1 MSARRIWWV
10 VATAAVAGAGGA
22 LIVAA
27 ATGATGHELRHLGI
41 LLFTSAGFTS
51 LVVAI
56 AGTRLQR
63 LSIRQRLVM
72 IALLVGGTV
81 FANLVVLAQQM
92 FVSKHDARQL
102 TVLLVYAVA
111 TGIGAS
117 IALSRSMIAAVDR
130 LTATAREVGAGRLGA
145 RSNSD
150 PAGPELDLLAA
161 TLDRMAERL
170 QESID
175 SERRADRVRRDLVTA
190 VSHDLRTPLAGLR
203 AMVEAIDD
211 GALAV
216 IRRIIENGV
225 VNDSEGLH
233 TYITEMKQSVHS
245 LSQLVDDLFELVQL
259 DASAIEA
266 ESGRARLEAV
276 VAAALDACRGNALE
290 KRLRME
296 TDLGDAGQRLCSPR
310 ITRVLQNLLQ
320 NAIRHTP
327 ADGTVRVEARVD
339 TDRLELVVTDT
350 GEGIPASQLG
360 RVFEP
365 FWRGDGARSTPGA
378 GLGLALAKRI
388 TETLGGDIRVDS
400 PPREGTRFA
409 VVLPQ

>member
-1 MSARRIWWV
+1 MSARRIWYV
-10 VATAAVAGAGGA
+10 VATAAVAGTAGA
-22 LIVAA
+22 LTVAA

-41 LLFTSAGFTS
+41 LLFTSLAVTS
-51 LVVAI
+51 LLVAI

-72 IALLVGGTV
+72 IALLVGGTI
-81 FANLVVLAQQM
+81 FANLLVLAQQM

-170 QESID
+170 EESIE

-211 GALAV
+211 G
-216 IRRIIENGV
+216 V
-225 VNDSEGLH
+225 VDDSESLH

-245 LSQLVDDLFELVQL
+245 LTQLVDDLFELVQL

-266 ESGRARLEAV
+266 ESRRARLEAV
-276 VAAALDACRGNALE
+276 VAAAVDACRGNALE
-290 KRLRME
+290 KGLRME

-327 ADGTVRVEARVD
+327 VDGTVRVEARVA
-339 TDRLELVVTDT
+339 TDRLELVVMDT
-350 GEGIPASQLG
+350 GEGIPASQLE

-409 VVLPQ
+409 VVLPE

>member
-10 VATAAVAGAGGA
+10 VATAAVAGAAGA
-22 LIVAA
+22 LIVAV

-211 GALAV
+211 G
-216 IRRIIENGV
+216 V
-225 VNDSEGLH
+225 VDDSEGLH

-327 ADGTVRVEARVD
+327 ADGTVRVKARVD

-350 GEGIPASQLG
+350 GEGIPASQLD

>member
-1 MSARRIWWV
+1 MSARRIWSV
-10 VATAAVAGAGGA
+10 VATAAVAGAAGA

-27 ATGATGHELRHLGI
+27 ATGATGHELRHLGV
-41 LLFTSAGFTS
+41 LLFSSVGITS
-51 LVVAI
+51 LLAAI

-72 IALLVGGTV
+72 IALFVGV
-81 FANLVVLAQQM
+81 MIFANLVVLAQQM

-111 TGIGAS
+111 AGIGAS

-170 QESID
+170 QESIE

-211 GALAV
+211 GIV
-216 IRRIIENGV
+216 D
-225 VNDSEGLH
+225 DSESLH

-259 DASAIEA
+259 DASAIET

-276 VAAALDACRGNALE
+276 VAAAVDACRGNALE
-290 KRLRME
+290 KGLQVEM
-296 TDLGDAGQRLCSPR
+296 DLGDAGQHLCSPR

-320 NAIRHTP
+320 NSIRHTP
-327 ADGTVRVEARVD
+327 ADGTVRVEARID
-339 TDRLELVVTDT
+339 SDRLELVVTDT

-388 TETLGGDIRVDS
+388 TEALGGDIRVDS

-409 VVLPQ
+409 VVLPE

>member
-1 MSARRIWWV
+1 MSARRIWSV
-10 VATAAVAGAGGA
+10 VATAAVAGAAGA

-41 LLFTSAGFTS
+41 LLFTSVGFTS

-56 AGTRLQR
+56 AGTRLER

-92 FVSKHDARQL
+92 FVSKHDARQH

-211 GALAV
+211 G
-216 IRRIIENGV
+216 V
-225 VNDSEGLH
+225 VDDSEGLH

-327 ADGTVRVEARVD
+327 ADGTVRVKARVD

>member
-1 MSARRIWWV
+1 MSARRIWSV
-10 VATAAVAGAGGA
+10 VATAAVAGAAGA

-27 ATGATGHELRHLGI
+27 VTGGTGHELRHLGV
-41 LLFTSAGFTS
+41 LLFSSVGITS
-51 LVVAI
+51 LLAAI

-72 IALLVGGTV
+72 IALFVGIMI

-111 TGIGAS
+111 TGIGVS

-170 QESID
+170 QGSIE

-211 GALAV
+211 G
-216 IRRIIENGV
+216 V
-225 VNDSEGLH
+225 VDDSESLH

-259 DASAIEA
+259 DASAIET

-276 VAAALDACRGNALE
+276 VAAAVDACRGNALE
-290 KRLRME
+290 KGLQVEM
-296 TDLGDAGQRLCSPR
+296 DLGDAGQRLCSPR
-310 ITRVLQNLLQ
+310 ITRVMQNLLQ
-320 NAIRHTP
+320 NSIRHTP
-327 ADGTVRVEARVD
+327 ADGTVRVEARID
-339 TDRLELVVTDT
+339 NDRLELVVTDT

-388 TETLGGDIRVDS
+388 TEALGGDIRVDS

-409 VVLPQ
+409 VVLPE

>member
-211 GALAV
+211 G
-216 IRRIIENGV
+216 V
-225 VNDSEGLH
+225 VDDSEGLH

-276 VAAALDACRGNALE
+276 VAAAVDACRGNALE
-290 KRLRME
+290 KGLTME
-296 TDLGDAGQRLCSPR
+296 TDLGDAGQRVCSPR

-327 ADGTVRVEARVD
+327 ADGTVRVKARVD

-350 GEGIPASQLG
+350 GEGIPASQLD

-409 VVLPQ
+409 VVLPE

>member
-10 VATAAVAGAGGA
+10 VATAAVAGAAGA

-41 LLFTSAGFTS
+41 LLFTSVGFTS

-56 AGTRLQR
+56 AATRLQR

-102 TVLLVYAVA
+102 TALLVYAVA

-175 SERRADRVRRDLVTA
+175 SERRADRVRKDLVTA

-211 GALAV
+211 G
-216 IRRIIENGV
+216 V
-225 VNDSEGLH
+225 VDDSEGLH
-233 TYITEMKQSVHS
+233 TYITEMRQSVHS

-276 VAAALDACRGNALE
+276 VAAAVEACRGNALE
-290 KRLRME
+290 KGLRME

-400 PPREGTRFA
+400 PSREGTRFA
-409 VVLPQ
+409 VVLPE

>member
-1 MSARRIWWV
+1 MSARRIWSV
-10 VATAAVAGAGGA
+10 VATAAVAGAASA

-27 ATGATGHELRHLGI
+27 ATGATGHELRHLGV
-41 LLFTSAGFTS
+41 LLFSSVGITS
-51 LVVAI
+51 LLAAI

-72 IALLVGGTV
+72 IALFVGVTI

-170 QESID
+170 QESIE

-211 GALAV
+211 
-216 IRRIIENGV
+216 RV
-225 VNDSEGLH
+225 VDDSESLH
-233 TYITEMKQSVHS
+233 TYITEMKRSVHS

-259 DASAIEA
+259 DASAIET

-276 VAAALDACRGNALE
+276 VAAAVDACRGNALE
-290 KRLRME
+290 KGLQVEM
-296 TDLGDAGQRLCSPR
+296 DLGDAGQRLCSPR

-320 NAIRHTP
+320 NSIRHTP
-327 ADGTVRVEARVD
+327 ADGTVRVEARID
-339 TDRLELVVTDT
+339 SDRLELVVTDT

-388 TETLGGDIRVDS
+388 TEALGGDIRVDS

-409 VVLPQ
+409 VVLPE

>member
-1 MSARRIWWV
+1 MRQRRVWSA
-10 VATAAVAGAGGA
+10 VAIAAVLGSVGA

-41 LLFTSAGFTS
+41 LLFSSVAITS
-51 LVVAI
+51 LLVAI
-56 AGTRLQR
+56 AATRLER

-72 IALLVGGTV
+72 IALLVTGSI

-92 FVSKHDARQL
+92 FVSKHDASQL

-130 LTATAREVGAGRLGA
+130 LTTTAREVGAGRLDA
-145 RSNSD
+145 RSHAE
-150 PAGPELDLLAA
+150 PTGPELDLLAA
-161 TLDRMAERL
+161 TLDQMAERL
-170 QESID
+170 QASIE

-203 AMVEAIDD
+203 AMVEAVDD
-211 GALAV
+211 GIV
-216 IRRIIENGV
+216 D
-225 VNDSEGLH
+225 DSESLRS
-233 TYITEMKQSVHS
+233 YITEMKHSVHS
-245 LSQLVDDLFELVQL
+245 LARLVDDLFELVQL
-259 DASAIEA
+259 DAGAIEA
-266 ESGRARLEAV
+266 ESHRARLETV
-276 VAAALDACRGNALE
+276 VAAAVDACRGDAFE
-290 KRLRME
+290 KGLRVEMN
-296 TDLGDAGQRLCSPR
+296 LGEAGHRLCSPR
-310 ITRVLQNLLQ
+310 LTRVLQNLLQ

-339 TDRLELVVTDT
+339 TERLEVVVADT

-360 RVFEP
+360 SVFEP
-365 FWRGDGARSTPGA
+365 FWRGDAARATPGA

-388 TETLGGDIRVDS
+388 TETLGGDIQVDS
-400 PPREGTRFA
+400 PPRDGTRFA
-409 VVLPQ
+409 VVLPSSQVRSAAGDKA

>member
-1 MSARRIWWV
+1 MSARRIWLV
-10 VATAAVAGAGGA
+10 VATAAVAGAAGA

-27 ATGATGHELRHLGI
+27 ATGATGHELRHLGV
-41 LLFTSAGFTS
+41 LLFSSVGITS
-51 LVVAI
+51 LLAAI

-72 IALLVGGTV
+72 IALFVGV
-81 FANLVVLAQQM
+81 MIFANLVVLAQQM

-117 IALSRSMIAAVDR
+117 FALSRSMIAAVDR

-170 QESID
+170 QESIE

-211 GALAV
+211 G
-216 IRRIIENGV
+216 V
-225 VNDSEGLH
+225 VDDSESLH

-259 DASAIEA
+259 DVSAIET

-276 VAAALDACRGNALE
+276 VAAAVDACRGNALE
-290 KRLRME
+290 KGLQVEM
-296 TDLGDAGQRLCSPR
+296 DLGDAGQRLCSPR

-320 NAIRHTP
+320 NSIRHTP
-327 ADGTVRVEARVD
+327 ADGIVRVEARID
-339 TDRLELVVTDT
+339 RDRLELVVTDT
-350 GEGIPASQLG
+350 GEGIPTSQVG

-388 TETLGGDIRVDS
+388 TEALGGDIRVDS

-409 VVLPQ
+409 VVLPE

>member
-10 VATAAVAGAGGA
+10 VATAAVAGAAGA

-41 LLFTSAGFTS
+41 LLFTSVGFTS

-211 GALAV
+211 G
-216 IRRIIENGV
+216 V
-225 VNDSEGLH
+225 VDDSEGLQ
-233 TYITEMKQSVHS
+233 TYITEMKQSVRS

-327 ADGTVRVEARVD
+327 ADGTVRIKARVD

-350 GEGIPASQLG
+350 GEGIPASQLD

-365 FWRGDGARSTPGA
+365 FWRGDGARSTPRA

-388 TETLGGDIRVDS
+388 TETLGGEIRVDS
-400 PPREGTRFA
+400 PPREGARFA
-409 VVLPQ
+409 VVLPE

>member
-1 MSARRIWWV
+1 MSARRIWSV
-10 VATAAVAGAGGA
+10 VATAAVAGAAGA

-27 ATGATGHELRHLGI
+27 ATGATGHELRHLGV
-41 LLFTSAGFTS
+41 LLFSSVGITS
-51 LVVAI
+51 LLAAI

-72 IALLVGGTV
+72 IALFVGV
-81 FANLVVLAQQM
+81 MIFANLVVLAQQM

-170 QESID
+170 QESIE

-211 GALAV
+211 GVVDDSESLQTY
-216 IRRIIENGV
+216 IIE
-225 VNDSEGLH
+225 
-233 TYITEMKQSVHS
+233 MKRSVHS

-259 DASAIEA
+259 DASAIET

-276 VAAALDACRGNALE
+276 VAAAVDACRGNALE
-290 KRLRME
+290 KGLQVEM
-296 TDLGDAGQRLCSPR
+296 DLGDAGQRLCSPR

-320 NAIRHTP
+320 NSIRHTP
-327 ADGTVRVEARVD
+327 ADGTVRVEARID
-339 TDRLELVVTDT
+339 SDRLELVVTDT

-388 TETLGGDIRVDS
+388 TEALGGDIRVDS

-409 VVLPQ
+409 VVLPE

>member
-1 MSARRIWWV
+1 MNARRIWSV
-10 VATAAVAGAGGA
+10 VATAAIAGAGGA

-27 ATGATGHELRHLGI
+27 STGATGHELKHLGI
-41 LLFTSAGFTS
+41 LLFTSVGVTS
-51 LVVAI
+51 LLAAL

-63 LSIRQRLVM
+63 LSIRQRLVA
-72 IALLVGGTV
+72 ITLFVGGTI

-117 IALSRSMIAAVDR
+117 IALSRSIIAAVSR

-161 TLDRMAERL
+161 TLDRMAEKL
-170 QESID
+170 EESIE

-211 GALAV
+211 G
-216 IRRIIENGV
+216 V
-225 VNDSEGLH
+225 VDDSESLH

-266 ESGRARLEAV
+266 ESGRARVEAV
-276 VAAALDACRGNALE
+276 VAAAVDACRGNALE
-290 KRLRME
+290 KGLTME
-296 TDLGDAGQRLCSPR
+296 MDLGDAGQRLCSPR

-339 TDRLELVVTDT
+339 ADRLELMVTDT
-350 GEGIPASQLG
+350 GEGIPASQLD

-409 VVLPQ
+409 VVLPE

>member
-1 MSARRIWWV
+1 M
-10 VATAAVAGAGGA
+10 
-22 LIVAA
+22 
-27 ATGATGHELRHLGI
+27 
-41 LLFTSAGFTS
+41 
-51 LVVAI
+51 
-56 AGTRLQR
+56 
-63 LSIRQRLVM
+63 
-72 IALLVGGTV
+72 
-81 FANLVVLAQQM
+81 
-92 FVSKHDARQL
+92 
-102 TVLLVYAVA
+102 
-111 TGIGAS
+111 
-117 IALSRSMIAAVDR
+117 
-130 LTATAREVGAGRLGA
+130 
-145 RSNSD
+145 
-150 PAGPELDLLAA
+150 AA

-211 GALAV
+211 G
-216 IRRIIENGV
+216 V
-225 VNDSEGLH
+225 VDDSEGLH
-233 TYITEMKQSVHS
+233 TYITEMRQSVHS

-276 VAAALDACRGNALE
+276 VAAAVDACRGNALE

-327 ADGTVRVEARVD
+327 ADGTVRVKARVD

-350 GEGIPASQLG
+350 GEGIPASQLD

-409 VVLPQ
+409 VVLPE

>member
-1 MSARRIWWV
+1 MSARRIWSV
-10 VATAAVAGAGGA
+10 VATAAVVGSTGA

-41 LLFTSAGFTS
+41 LLFTSVGVTS
-51 LVVAI
+51 LLVAI

-72 IALLVGGTV
+72 IALFVGGTI

-130 LTATAREVGAGRLGA
+130 LTATARDVGAGRLGA

-170 QESID
+170 QESIE
-175 SERRADRVRRDLVTA
+175 SERRTDRVRRDLVTA

-211 GALAV
+211 G
-216 IRRIIENGV
+216 V
-225 VNDSEGLH
+225 VDDSESLH

-259 DASAIEA
+259 DPSAIEA

-276 VAAALDACRGNALE
+276 VAAAVDACRGNALE
-290 KRLRME
+290 KGLRME
-296 TDLGDAGQRLCSPR
+296 TDLGDAGQRFCSPR

-350 GEGIPASQLG
+350 GEGIPASQLD

-400 PPREGTRFA
+400 PPHEGTRFA
-409 VVLPQ
+409 VVLPE

>member
-1 MSARRIWWV
+1 MNARRIWSV
-10 VATAAVAGAGGA
+10 VATAAIAGAGGA

-27 ATGATGHELRHLGI
+27 STGATGHELRHLGV
-41 LLFTSAGFTS
+41 LLFASVGVTS
-51 LVVAI
+51 LLAAL

-63 LSIRQRLVM
+63 LSIRQRLVA
-72 IALLVGGTV
+72 IALFVGGTI
-81 FANLVVLAQQM
+81 FANLIVLAQQM

-117 IALSRSMIAAVDR
+117 IALSRSIIAAVNR

-170 QESID
+170 QESIE
-175 SERRADRVRRDLVTA
+175 SERRADTVRRDLVTA

-211 GALAV
+211 G
-216 IRRIIENGV
+216 V
-225 VNDSEGLH
+225 VDDSESLH

-266 ESGRARLEAV
+266 ESSRARVEAV
-276 VAAALDACRGNALE
+276 VAAAVDACRGNALE
-290 KRLRME
+290 KGLRME

-327 ADGTVRVEARVD
+327 ADGTVRVEAHVD
-339 TDRLELVVTDT
+339 MDRLELVVTDD
-350 GEGIPASQLG
+350 GEGIPASQLD

-388 TETLGGDIRVDS
+388 TETIGGDIRVDS

-409 VVLPQ
+409 VVLPE

>member
-10 VATAAVAGAGGA
+10 VATASVAGAAGA

-27 ATGATGHELRHLGI
+27 ATGATGHELRHLSI
-41 LLFTSAGFTS
+41 LLFTSVGFTS

-211 GALAV
+211 G
-216 IRRIIENGV
+216 V
-225 VNDSEGLH
+225 VDDSEGLH

-327 ADGTVRVEARVD
+327 ADGTVRIKARVD

-350 GEGIPASQLG
+350 GEGIPASQLD

>member
-1 MSARRIWWV
+1 MSARRVGSAIAAAGV
-10 VATAAVAGAGGA
+10 VGSAGA
-22 LIVAA
+22 LIVAT

-41 LLFTSAGFTS
+41 LLFASVAVTS
-51 LVVAI
+51 LLVVI

-72 IALLVGGTV
+72 IALLVGGTIFV
-81 FANLVVLAQQM
+81 NLVVLAQQM

-117 IALSRSMIAAVDR
+117 IALSRSMVAAVDR
-130 LTATAREVGAGRLGA
+130 LTATAREVGSGRLGA
-145 RSNSD
+145 RSDSD
-150 PAGPELDLLAA
+150 QAGPELDLLAA

-170 QESID
+170 QESIE
-175 SERRADRVRRDLVTA
+175 SERNADRVRRDLVTA

-211 GALAV
+211 G
-216 IRRIIENGV
+216 V
-225 VNDSEGLH
+225 VDDRASLH
-233 TYITEMKQSVHS
+233 TYITEMKQSVQS
-245 LSQLVDDLFELVQL
+245 LSRLVDDLFELVQL
-259 DASAIEA
+259 DGSAIAA
-266 ESGRARLEAV
+266 ESRRARLDSV
-276 VAAALDACRGNALE
+276 VAAAVDACRGNALE
-290 KRLRME
+290 KGLRME
-296 TDLGDAGQRLCSPR
+296 TDLGDAGERLCSPR
-310 ITRVLQNLLQ
+310 LTRVLQNLLQ

-327 ADGTVRVEARVD
+327 ADGTVRVQARAD
-339 TDRLELVVTDT
+339 SDRLEVVVADT
-350 GEGIPASQLG
+350 GEGIPASQLD

-388 TETLGGDIRVDS
+388 TETLGGDIHVDS
-400 PPREGTRFA
+400 SPREGARFA
-409 VVLPQ
+409 VVLPE